1 MNYEEKVRQHLIDK
15 GFSFEDRHG
24 YTQFNYTNVDG
35 EPVDRILKEF
45 LEQDF
50 NIKFR
55 IEYIFCSEFENRNI
69 YAFSISIFE
78 KSTGKLFSIPLAVFD
93 QS

>member
-1 MNYEEKVRQHLIDK
+1 MNYEQKVLQCLIDK
-15 GFSFEDRHG
+15 GFSFENECG
-24 YTQFNYTNVDG
+24 YTQFNFIHADG
-35 EPVDRILKEF
+35 ESVDKVLWEF

-55 IEYIFCSEFENRNI
+55 IESIFCSKFENRNI

-78 KSTGKLFSIPLAVFD
+78 KSTEKLFSIPLPVFD
-93 QS
+93 

>member
-1 MNYEEKVRQHLIDK
+1 MNYEQKVLQHLIDK
-15 GFSFEDRHG
+15 GFSFDDEYG
-24 YTQFNYTNVDG
+24 YTYFNFTNANG
-35 EPVDRILKEF
+35 ESINRTLWQF

-55 IEYIFCSEFENRNI
+55 IESIFCSKIKNRNI
-69 YAFSISIFE
+69 SAFSISILE

-93 QS
+93 

>member
-1 MNYEEKVRQHLIDK
+1 MNYEQKVLQHLIDK
-15 GFSFEDRHG
+15 GFSFDDEHG
-24 YTQFNYTNVDG
+24 YTQFNFTNANG
-35 EPVDRILKEF
+35 ESINRTLWEF

-55 IEYIFCSEFENRNI
+55 IESIFCSKIKNRNVS
-69 YAFSISIFE
+69 AFSISILE

-93 QS
+93 